1 MKSLLFAAG
10 GLLLLLLGPPSF
22 CQAQTTMPQP
32 DTVRIRHISP
42 VSGDMVEVAIDSVA
56 FIKAVAINEV
66 LFKNFSGQAFFGLG
80 FAAAQY
86 DGLNNLL
93 RASEYPEV
101 SENQLSY
108 GGGGSFRFKRFVLG
122 MEGVVYETKRETADR
137 KTALS
142 SSNVNNYLGYAWFN
156 RAATTC
162 FMPTVGLTYGS
173 ADITLTDK
181 TQNTGTTAIGVLT
194 GPAYSRTLHY
204 RSTGLALGA
213 HYEFYPF
220 DAVVLKRCVIGLH
233 LTYTARLGQGRY
245 YADDFKQ
252 KVSGPALNP
261 LLFSARGVVGFVF

>member
-1 MKSLLFAAG
+1 MKSLLLAAG
-10 GLLLLLLGPPSF
+10 CLFLLLAPPSF
-22 CQAQTTMPQP
+22 CQAQTTPSP
-32 DTVRIRHISP
+32 DTIRIRRISP

-80 FAAAQY
+80 FAAADY
-86 DGLNNLL
+86 NGLNDLL
-93 RASEYPEV
+93 REAGHPGV

-137 KTALS
+137 KTALK
-142 SSNVNNYLGYAWFN
+142 SSNVTNYLGYAWFN

-181 TQNTGTTAIGVLT
+181 ALNTGTTAIGVLT
-194 GPAYSRTLHY
+194 GPGYSRTLHY

-245 YADDFKQ
+245 YADDFRQ
-252 KVSGPALNP
+252 KVAGPALNP
-261 LLFSARGVVGFVF
+261 LLFSARAVAGFVF